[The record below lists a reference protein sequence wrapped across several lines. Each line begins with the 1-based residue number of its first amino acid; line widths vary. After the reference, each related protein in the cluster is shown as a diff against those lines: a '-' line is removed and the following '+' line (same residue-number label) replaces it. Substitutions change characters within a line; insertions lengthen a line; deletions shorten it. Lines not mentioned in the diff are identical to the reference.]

1 MVVCMSKNRNS
12 KNQNFVAKNMEKFNR
27 PVTHKD
33 KKRES
38 KIRGLSVDIL
48 IVDDLDPD
56 KEWTNDEYELRN
68 KD

>member
-1 MVVCMSKNRNS
+1 
-12 KNQNFVAKNMEKFNR
+12 MEKFNR

-38 KIRGLSVDIL
+38 KINGLEIDRVWI
-48 IVDDLDPD
+48 DDLDPD
-56 KEWTNDEYELRN
+56 KEWTNDEYELRD